1 MRVFLLRFVRL
12 IAFVV
17 IAGASTAAAAQSPQ
31 RGLPELSADIA
42 PLIPRAEQ
50 FLNTLN
56 DVQIAIRQHNPDGNV
71 INGVIDL
78 NRSRRRMR
86 VAYPNDSPILVLA
99 RSGTLHIINEE
110 LKSGQT
116 YPVSFTPAAFLIT
129 DNFNFDDDRFIYRH
143 IMLDEA
149 VTSDKERVN
158 ILRIAFTSE
167 EYANRGVLELI
178 FSVRDD
184 GSLVLVQW
192 LVFDGSRQPIVVVVT
207 DYEVMEYDTND
218 PRFRFIADWYR
229 T

>member
-1 MRVFLLRFVRL
+1 MCVFFLRFVRL

-17 IAGASTAAAAQSPQ
+17 VAGASTVASAQTSQ
-31 RGLPELSADIA
+31 RGLPELSADVA
-42 PLIPRAEQ
+42 ALVTGAEQ
-50 FLNTLN
+50 FLNALN
-56 DVQIAIRQHNPDGNV
+56 DVQIVIRQHNPDGNV

-116 YPVSFTPAAFLIT
+116 YPVSFTPAAFLMT
-129 DNFNFDDDRFIYRH
+129 DNFNFDDNRFIYRH
-143 IMLDEA
+143 VMLDEA

-178 FSVRDD
+178 FSIRED
-184 GSLVLVQW
+184 GLPVLVQW
-192 LVFDGSRQPIVVVVT
+192 LVFDGSRQPIVVTVT
-207 DYEVMEYDTND
+207 DYKVMEYSIND
-218 PRFRFIADWYR
+218 QRFRYIADWYR

>member
-1 MRVFLLRFVRL
+1 MRVFFLRFVRL

-17 IAGASTAAAAQSPQ
+17 VAGASTAASAQSPQ